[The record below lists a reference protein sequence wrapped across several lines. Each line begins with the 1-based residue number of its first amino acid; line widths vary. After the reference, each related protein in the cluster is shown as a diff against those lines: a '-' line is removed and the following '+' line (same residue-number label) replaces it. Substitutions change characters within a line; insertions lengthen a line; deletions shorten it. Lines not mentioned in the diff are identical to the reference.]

1 MWEITASEEFK
12 NWYQDLT
19 EDQARALDAR
29 IDMLSNVGPSLGRPT
44 VDRIER
50 SRHHNMKE
58 LRCSKNGSLRV
69 LFLFDPN
76 QQVVLLLGGNKAI
89 EGWTSWY
96 REAIEHADNLY
107 DQYLEGLIERI

>member
-1 MWEITASEEFK
+1 MWQIRVTEEFTY
-12 NWYQDLT
+12 WYQGLT

-29 IDMLSNVGPSLGRPT
+29 IDMLSAIGPTLGRPT
-44 VDRIER
+44 VDRVDG

-69 LFLFDPN
+69 LFLFDPS
-76 QQVVLLLGGNKAI
+76 QQVVLLLGGNKAT

-96 REAIEHADNLY
+96 REAIERADNLY
-107 DQYLEGLIERI
+107 DQYLEGLID